1 MGYLEK
7 KLQAIISTINTW
19 KLKTGNF
26 LVLTSNTA
34 PTPFTACA
42 VYVANSNGTPT
53 YANYTNLSV
62 SNAYYVSD
70 GATTPLADSWYS
82 DYIKMGIMAE
92 VKWSVPIRIKTVV
105 VTFQLN
111 SKATRTTYCK
121 VVGLDASN
129 NETQLGIYSLYT
141 PTQVDYVIRTATI
154 ASSDVTTEYY
164 GIRAYIYNSEYTA
177 GRAMY
182 IQTLQMTEWYGKG

>member
-70 GATTPLADSWYS
+70 GATTPLADSWFN
-82 DYIKMGIMAE
+82 DYAKQGIMAE
-92 VKWSVPIRIKTVV
+92 VKWSVPIRIKTAV
-105 VTFQLN
+105 VTFQQN
-111 SKATRTTYCK
+111 SSVTQTSYCK
-121 VVGLDASN
+121 VVGLDISG
-129 NETQLGIYSLYT
+129 NETQLGIYSQYYSTSHNYT
-141 PTQVDYVIRTATI
+141 IWTATI
-154 ASSDVTTEYY
+154 NSSDVTTEFY
-164 GIRAYIYNSEYTA
+164 GIRAYIYDSEPTA
-177 GRAMY
+177 GRARY

>member
-7 KLQAIISTINTW
+7 KLQAIISTIDTW

-42 VYVANSNGTPT
+42 VYKASLNGTPILS
-53 YANYTNLSV
+53 NYTNLSV

-70 GATTPLADSWYS
+70 GSSSTLADSWFN
-82 DYIKMGIMAE
+82 DYVNNGVMAE
-92 VKWSVPIRIKTVV
+92 IKWSVPIRIKNVV
-105 VTFQLN
+105 STYQEN
-111 SKATRTTYCK
+111 AKAGETAYLK
-121 VVGLDASN
+121 VVGLSASDV
-129 NETQLGIYSLYT
+129 ETQLGIYSLYFAS
-141 PTQVDYVIRTATI
+141 QADYVIRTATI
-154 ASSDVTTEYY
+154 ASSDVTTEFY
-164 GIRAYIYNSEYTA
+164 GVRAYLYNSGLIGA
-177 GRAMY
+177 RAMY

>member
-70 GATTPLADSWYS
+70 GSSSTLADSWFK
-82 DYIKMGIMAE
+82 DYVKKGIMAE
-92 VKWSVPIRIKTVV
+92 VKWSVPIRIKTAV
-105 VTFQLN
+105 VTFQQN
-111 SKATRTTYCK
+111 IDAGKIDYVK
-121 VVGLDASN
+121 IVGLSATGT
-129 NETQLGIYSLYT
+129 ETQLGIYSNTVATRY
-141 PTQVDYVIRTATI
+141 DYIIKTATI
-154 ASSDVTTEYY
+154 NSSDVNTEFY
-164 GIRAYIYNSEYTA
+164 GIRAYLYNSEPAA